1 MSKRNTSQLS
11 FKNTAEAKNLN
22 ASILR
27 RYDWDITKAIQAQP
41 NSIVYFG
48 SEFRNLSELEQ
59 ILSSHPLW
67 SDLKEILEIGATV
80 PLRPISREERV
91 MDMDFHLSRVNHKSA
106 IKNQEALT
114 KIIEDDIIKG
124 YALPLPLDIIK
135 DIPNASLAPLGCIEQ
150 DTINERG
157 EHTQKYRITHDQSFP
172 GPSSQSVNGRVIKES
187 LPNCMYSFALLRL
200 LHYII
205 SLRERHPNTK
215 IFISKFDLDSAYRR
229 CHLSG
234 KTASECHTI
243 YNDTLL
249 MALRMTFGGSP
260 CPSMWGILSESITD
274 VCNTLIQCKSWDYTN
289 MFDKLSNTIPNPISL
304 SDNIPFAKTRE
315 LSVKLPVNDLGKVD
329 ALDNTNDIPRV
340 DIISSKKLQAE
351 GTFEEVKIVLGW
363 IVNTRS
369 LLISLPSDK
378 HERWSK
384 DINKMISSGKSSNEL
399 LESTIGRLNH
409 VAVIIPMLRHFLGTL
424 RHAFLRS
431 SQHKWTR
438 FGMCE
443 IADLH
448 ICLKMLDDATL
459 GIPINH
465 IVFRKPNIFYR
476 SDAYEFGIG
485 GYNLISGRA
494 WRFELPVNLRLRS
507 SLNSL
512 EFIASVI
519 TIWVDILE
527 NKISPEDCILS
538 QSDSTSASGWLR
550 KSNFSGDEDSIIQM
564 ITARH
569 LASLILQSKSCLYSQ
584 WFPGRENSVADSLS
598 RDFHL
603 NDSILSKF
611 ILSSVPNQVPFGLKI
626 NPLPRKISCW
636 LTSMLRNLPEKE
648 QWSKEPTQSSL
659 WHGRDTNPTFSRSES
674 ATIGTSINSQG
685 KRNIR
690 SWGNSATQ
698 SKKVDYILNWS
709 KLINLN
715 QLEPPWIM
723 YHRPSSWLEGLTQ
736 DLIEMANLLSFYR
749 DNFKA
754 TDQQIPQK
762 NNKRPFQDQC

>member
-1 MSKRNTSQLS
+1 
-11 FKNTAEAKNLN
+11 
-22 ASILR
+22 
-27 RYDWDITKAIQAQP
+27 
-41 NSIVYFG
+41 
-48 SEFRNLSELEQ
+48 
-59 ILSSHPLW
+59 
-67 SDLKEILEIGATV
+67 
-80 PLRPISREERV
+80 
-91 MDMDFHLSRVNHKSA
+91 
-106 IKNQEALT
+106 
-114 KIIEDDIIKG
+114 
-124 YALPLPLDIIK
+124 
-135 DIPNASLAPLGCIEQ
+135 
-150 DTINERG
+150 
-157 EHTQKYRITHDQSFP
+157 
-172 GPSSQSVNGRVIKES
+172 
-187 LPNCMYSFALLRL
+187 
-200 LHYII
+200 
-205 SLRERHPNTK
+205 
-215 IFISKFDLDSAYRR
+215 
-229 CHLSG
+229 
-234 KTASECHTI
+234 
-243 YNDTLL
+243 
-249 MALRMTFGGSP
+249 
-260 CPSMWGILSESITD
+260 
-274 VCNTLIQCKSWDYTN
+274 

-550 KSNFSGDEDSIIQM
+550 KSIFSGDEDSIIQM
-564 ITARH
+564 TTARH
-569 LASLILQSKSCLYSQ
+569 LASFILQSKSCLYSQ

-611 ILSSVPNQVPFGLKI
+611 ILSSVPNQVPFGLEIK
-626 NPLPRKISCW
+626 PLPSEISCW
-636 LTSMLRNLPEKE
+636 LTSMLQNLPEKE

-715 QLEPPWIM
+715 RLEPPWIM

-762 NNKRPFQDQC
+762 NNKMPFQDQC